1 MAAAAIA
8 LATGLAGTGL
18 AGFAVYTA
26 MAPRK
31 FTPAQQRQ
39 IMAWEV
45 AARWR
50 ELPAGDIFPAT
61 VSYDPPDA
69 LQDGG
74 TLKLAAM
81 RLGIARGVPCGQ
93 ASDSVAAA
101 ILNRNGCQGIL
112 RSTYVDETGTFLV
125 TVGIAAFPGTTQAS
139 RAREALGAHQLT
151 HTAHSDALVPG
162 VRAATFAGTPALAF
176 TDGKR
181 QVSGSVA
188 GGPYIFMYTIGYADG
203 RPKVPVD
210 VDGYTFAEMTSMGKG
225 VAQAIARKL
234 ALAPPAP
241 QCPGAPGC

>member
-1 MAAAAIA
+1 MAAAVIA
-8 LATGLAGTGL
+8 LVTGLAGTGL

-69 LQDGG
+69 LRDGG
-74 TLKLAAM
+74 PLKLAAM
-81 RLGIARGVPCGQ
+81 RLGIARGVPCVQ
-93 ASDSVAAA
+93 ASDSGAAA
-101 ILNRNGCQGIL
+101 ILNRDGCQGIL
-112 RSTYVDETGTFLV
+112 RSTYVDGTGAFLV
-125 TVGIAAFPGTTQAS
+125 TVGVAAFPGAAQAS
-139 RAREALGAHQLT
+139 RASDALGAPRLT
-151 HTAHSDALVPG
+151 HSAHPDALVPG
-162 VRAATFAGTPALAF
+162 IRAATFAGTPAVAF

-181 QVSGSVA
+181 QVSGSVT
-188 GGPYIFMYTIGYADG
+188 GGSYVFMYTVGYADG

-225 VAQAIARKL
+225 VAAAIARKL
-234 ALAPPAP
+234 ALAPPVP
-241 QCPGAPGC
+241 RCPGAPGC